1 MVQFLVKN
9 DRILIPKNSING
21 TEIYISFGIKS
32 FMYCS
37 KPFQT
42 NYKFVNF
49 KIMKSTCIIA
59 PIMMLISML
68 ALETLK
74 AQDSTFRLSDYKNPN
89 YLYQTLDLNFGFNSV
104 FTFDNYAN
112 SEADSRNKTSLFSL
126 NSGAGA
132 VYSFYKNSPKT
143 QAEKHISLD
152 AGIGSSSY
160 TTKQENNDF
169 EYKSGSFSHAE
180 NLYLM
185 GLRRSYNEKKQ
196 YFEVN
201 GTMSALYNGLSNHNE
216 ALNSGTINLEQ
227 ESNQKNLNLNLTG
240 AFLVG
245 TGRIE
250 QVQDARLAMFILE
263 DLQTLNRANKV
274 ATDEDV
280 LALAREITLLKYK
293 RFFDNR
299 LRKIAE
305 ITAIDAFL
313 QKNGISG
320 TTDAA
325 YFTSLNDNWDFAN
338 NPIRNSGK
346 RLFTGLEANY
356 SYLYKNT
363 VDESIVPDNEPNEY
377 KLNQANGGFYLVA
390 GFISEKPKSLTWQ
403 NSSSVKIGVGMQ
415 SRVETENE
423 PDMEDETKYYMWT
436 KPTVKLTADYGF
448 GYYPNSRTWLTFK
461 WRLLSGWDKE
471 MDGDSKDNLEDLQNI
486 FYTYTGPQINAYYYL
501 SEKLRLSLAFH
512 GEFIINK
519 TDYTYEVI
527 EGNPENVSS
536 AWWNQQ
542 INAALT
548 YSLF

>member
-1 MVQFLVKN
+1 
-9 DRILIPKNSING
+9 
-21 TEIYISFGIKS
+21 
-32 FMYCS
+32 
-37 KPFQT
+37 
-42 NYKFVNF
+42 
-49 KIMKSTCIIA
+49 MKSTCIIA

-89 YLYQTLDLNFGFNSV
+89 YLYQTLDLNLGFNSV

>member
-1 MVQFLVKN
+1 
-9 DRILIPKNSING
+9 
-21 TEIYISFGIKS
+21 
-32 FMYCS
+32 
-37 KPFQT
+37 
-42 NYKFVNF
+42 
-49 KIMKSTCIIA
+49 MKSTRIIA
-59 PIMMLISML
+59 TIMMLISML
-68 ALETLK
+68 AHETLN
-74 AQDSTFRLSDYKNPN
+74 AQDTTFRLSDYKNPN
-89 YLYQTLDLNFGFNSV
+89 YLYQTLYLNFGLNSG
-104 FTFDNYAN
+104 FTFNNNSN
-112 SEADSRNKTSLFSL
+112 SEADSRNKTSSFSL

-132 VYSFYKNSPKT
+132 MYSFYKNSPKI
-143 QAEKHISLD
+143 QAEKHISLY
-152 AGIGSSSY
+152 AGFGSSSY
-160 TTKQENNDF
+160 TNRRESIDF

-180 NLYLM
+180 NLYLL

-201 GTMSALYNGLSNHNE
+201 GTLSASYNGLSNHNKSM
-216 ALNSGTINLEQ
+216 NSGTIDLEQ
-227 ESNQKNLNLNLTG
+227 ESNQKGLNLNLTG

-356 SYLYKNT
+356 GYLNKNSVNET
-363 VDESIVPDNEPNEY
+363 IVPDNEPNEY
-377 KLNQANGGFYLVA
+377 NLNQANGGFYLVA
-390 GFISEKPKSLTWQ
+390 GFNSEKPKSLTWQ
-403 NSSSVKIGVGMQ
+403 NSSSIKVGVGMQ
-415 SRVETENE
+415 SWVETEKE
-423 PDMEDETKYYMWT
+423 PDNADETKYYLWT
-436 KPTVKLTADYGF
+436 RPTVKLTADYGF
-448 GYYPNSRTWLTFK
+448 GYYPNSRTWLTFN
-461 WRLLSGWDKE
+461 WWLISGWDKE
-471 MDGDSKDNLEDLQNI
+471 MDGDTKDKKEDLQNNL
-486 FYTYTGPQINAYYYL
+486 YVYTGPKLNAYYYL
-501 SEKLRLSLAFH
+501 SEKLRLSLTFN
-512 GEFIINK
+512 GVFNLEK
-519 TDYTYEVI
+519 TNYTYDVI
-527 EGNPENVSS
+527 EGNPENLTNNR
-536 AWWNQQ
+536 WNQQ
-542 INAALT
+542 ISASLT